1 VGRLLEQI
9 AEPPNLRRAFF
20 KVRANKGA
28 AGVDRISVAAF
39 ENNLERELASLNR
52 RLLSQERYQ
61 PRPVRRVDIGK
72 PDGGSRPL
80 GIPTVGDRVVQQA
93 TLQVVQPLFERVF
106 VDRSFGFRPGRGAK
120 AALTQVR
127 KQIAQGDRWVAEFD
141 IEGFFDNLSHAR
153 LVRWFGKFVDDPEVV
168 GLVRRWLKAGVMKD
182 GIVHLKS
189 TGTPQGG
196 VISPL
201 LANLYLHRLDVEAT
215 KAGLRFVRYADD
227 FIVTANRR
235 WKARRADQM
244 IRELLDDIG
253 LSLNEDK
260 SGVRNL
266 QRDEVE
272 FLGFCFYA
280 GRFLRPRKRAIASFK
295 AQVRYLTRR
304 QRGVSLQAVV
314 DSLNPVIRGWGNY
327 FVDGHIAELF
337 ERLDEWI
344 RMRLRSYKR
353 KRIAKPGLN
362 WQMPSRALKEMGLVS
377 LVDLRSQHLS
387 PATGK
392 VSGEPDAGNPHV
404 RF

>member
-141 IEGFFDNLSHAR
+141 IEGFFDALS
-153 LVRWFGKFVDDPEVV
+153 
-168 GLVRRWLKAGVMKD
+168 
-182 GIVHLKS
+182 
-189 TGTPQGG
+189 QC
-196 VISPL
+196 PL
-201 LANLYLHRLDVEAT
+201 A
-215 KAGLRFVRYADD
+215 
-227 FIVTANRR
+227 
-235 WKARRADQM
+235 
-244 IRELLDDIG
+244 
-253 LSLNEDK
+253 
-260 SGVRNL
+260 
-266 QRDEVE
+266 
-272 FLGFCFYA
+272 
-280 GRFLRPRKRAIASFK
+280 P
-295 AQVRYLTRR
+295 
-304 QRGVSLQAVV
+304 
-314 DSLNPVIRGWGNY
+314 
-327 FVDGHIAELF
+327 
-337 ERLDEWI
+337 
-344 RMRLRSYKR
+344 
-353 KRIAKPGLN
+353 
-362 WQMPSRALKEMGLVS
+362 
-377 LVDLRSQHLS
+377 
-387 PATGK
+387 
-392 VSGEPDAGNPHV
+392 
-404 RF
+404 

>member
-153 LVRWFGKFVDDPEVV
+153 LLRWFGKFVDDPEVV